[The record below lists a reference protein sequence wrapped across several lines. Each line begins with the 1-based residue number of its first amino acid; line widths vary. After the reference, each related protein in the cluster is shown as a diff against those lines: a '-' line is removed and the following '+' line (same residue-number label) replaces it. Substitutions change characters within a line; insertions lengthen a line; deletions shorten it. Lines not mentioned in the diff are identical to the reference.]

1 MLVVAIDVLAEIVGD
16 GEEPGGDIVAGLV
29 AVAGFID
36 AEEDIVGEVCRRID
50 IASEL
55 SEEEAL

>member
-36 AEEDIVGEVCRRID
+36 AEKDIVCEVCR
-50 IASEL
+50 
-55 SEEEAL
+55 